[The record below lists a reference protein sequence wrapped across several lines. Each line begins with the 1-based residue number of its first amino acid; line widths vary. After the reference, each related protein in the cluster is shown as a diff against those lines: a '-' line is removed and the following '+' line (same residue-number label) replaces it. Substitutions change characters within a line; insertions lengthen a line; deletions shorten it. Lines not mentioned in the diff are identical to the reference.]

1 MGRRA
6 LPGST
11 TWPSAMRSPSAS
23 APSVR
28 GASPQPSLHV
38 RLRVCHLGREV
49 PCCTEHEAWRDPLWR
64 TRVLMSHSVGAG
76 RGKRDY
82 WTRSALPPPKKN
94 LGVRVASSPQR
105 LREAGRRAS
114 LMTSG
119 GHLDSLTACVL
130 FPPPLAHSLLFPQAR
145 HPGLVP
151 ESHTDRNGGVGGIEV
166 TF

>member
-64 TRVLMSHSVGAG
+64 TRVLMSRSVGAG
-76 RGKRDY
+76 RGKRDC
-82 WTRSALPPPKKN
+82 WTRSALPHPAPPPRE
-94 LGVRVASSPQR
+94 LGGPCGVISVKAPRSRPAGFLDDERRPPGLTDCLCFISSSP
-105 LREAGRRAS
+105 GS
-114 LMTSG
+114 LPP
-119 GHLDSLTACVL
+119 
-130 FPPPLAHSLLFPQAR
+130 FPSSQTPQTCPR
-145 HPGLVP
+145 ITH
-151 ESHTDRNGGVGGIEV
+151 R
-166 TF
+166 